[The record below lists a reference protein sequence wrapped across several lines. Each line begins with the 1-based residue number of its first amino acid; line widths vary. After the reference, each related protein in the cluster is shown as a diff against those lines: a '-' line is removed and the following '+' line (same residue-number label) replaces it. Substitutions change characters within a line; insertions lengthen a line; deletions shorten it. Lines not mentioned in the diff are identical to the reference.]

1 MKKWENPSINAL
13 GVELTAN
20 DEDIATTDEKF
31 IGHWGPNGEWHW
43 GFKECC
49 EICNTKPTPT
59 PTPTPG
65 LS

>member
-20 DEDIATTDEKF
+20 DEDIATTDEKLF
-31 IGHWGPNGEWHW
+31 GHRGPNGEWHW
-43 GFKECC
+43 GLKECC
-49 EICNTKPTPT
+49 EICNPKPG

>member
-43 GFKECC
+43 GFKACC

-59 PTPTPG
+59 PTPG